1 MRYAKALMGFAK
13 EKGTEDILYKQCKG
27 LAETFSKCPGFRA
40 ALENPVLPAK
50 EKFALV
56 CAAAVGDGKVDK
68 TFADFVKLVLKNRR
82 EKILQYMCLS
92 FMDLYRQSKHIGVAR
107 LITAVP
113 VSQKELQTEVNPALE
128 GGFIFDINDYRLD
141 ASIATQLKR
150 VKQQFIDKNRRIV

>member
-82 EKILQYMCLS
+82 EKILQSEQTYWRGQA
-92 FMDLYRQSKHIGVAR
+92 DNGRAR
-107 LITAVP
+107 EP
-113 VSQKELQTEVNPALE
+113 E
-128 GGFIFDINDYRLD
+128 GGR
-141 ASIATQLKR
+141 SHPK
-150 VKQQFIDKNRRIV
+150 